1 MRTRRA
7 FTLIE
12 LLVVIAIIALL
23 IGILLPALG
32 SARKTARRA
41 KCLSNIRQYSIA
53 MASYGADF
61 RDFITAYSWKPGN
74 YTTQYPDLQNA
85 GDDLVASG
93 FQSTDIIRRL
103 TGRED
108 FPPLT
113 ERYPHRR
120 FTHLVIMDYNSAT
133 LPDPIAACPE
143 DRIQLGWA
151 EDPLNIDPA
160 PASYTHS
167 PAYTQMWPYG
177 TTYQVVP
184 FSWAPDQKRRLPGG
198 GQVRTVQQSPADHN
212 SLQPF
217 DTPLGGRRLT
227 EVAFPAQKV
236 AWFEF
241 HDRHVSGEGVF
252 HAYPQAKSTLQM
264 FDGSCAAR
272 LTEEANPGG
281 QPNNPRLPGPV
292 EYKYSP
298 DLTFE
303 PPTLSGALRDDV
315 IGYYKWT
322 RGGLKGVDFGG
333 SEINTG
339 QPRETP

>member
-1 MRTRRA
+1 MIPRRA

-32 SARKTARRA
+32 SARRTARRGV
-41 KCLSNIRQYSIA
+41 CLSNLRQYSIS

-61 RDFITAYSWKPGN
+61 
-74 YTTQYPDLQNA
+74 
-85 GDDLVASG
+85 DDLVAGYSWTPG
-93 FQSTDIIRRL
+93 NYRTTFDDLRDAPDYLKATGAQATDIIRRL

-108 FPPLT
+108 FPRLS

-120 FTHLVIMDYNSAT
+120 FTHLVIMDHAGAT

-151 EDPLNIDPA
+151 ADPLNIDPA
-160 PASYTHS
+160 PASYQHS
-167 PAYTQMWPYG
+167 AAYTAMWPYG

-184 FSWAPDQKRRLPGG
+184 YAWAPDSKYRVGNQRIF
-198 GQVRTVQQSPADHN
+198 TVTQAPSDHN
-212 SLQPF
+212 SMSVGSNI
-217 DTPLGGRRLT
+217 PLGGRKLI
-227 EVAFPAQKV
+227 EVNFPAQKV

-241 HDRHVSGEGVF
+241 HDRHVSGEGIF
-252 HAYPQAKSTLQM
+252 HAYPEANASLQM
-264 FDGSCAAR
+264 FDGSVSAR
-272 LTEEANPGG
+272 RTSDSNPGYIPN
-281 QPNNPRLPGPV
+281 QPTYAGPTT
-292 EYKYSP
+292 YDYSP

-303 PPTLSGALRDDV
+303 PPTLSGAQKEEV

-322 RGGLKGVDFGG
+322 RGGLKGVDYGG
-333 SEINTG
+333 SEVNTG
-339 QPRETP
+339 QDREAP